1 MDYTKELDLAK
12 KAARKAGEFLMQNR
26 NNIVIDSYKGSSAN
40 YATIQDM
47 KSNGIII
54 DMIREE
60 FPNDVI
66 FSEESIP
73 EGNIIEEKRV
83 WIVDPIDG
91 TRNFANGLEYFS
103 ISIAFYAEGNIQVG
117 VVYAPAYN
125 DSLYHAMRN
134 GGAFLNNTPIEMR
147 SPKTTLE
154 ESIVITGLAYFKGE
168 ELKNALNNYE
178 KVLNKATDVVRFG
191 SAALDL
197 CQVAEG
203 KCGAYFEA
211 GLKAWD
217 IAAGILILE
226 EAGGVISDYNGKILN
241 LFSKKEE
248 KYFIPETLS
257 AKSKDLQKALID
269 IINS

>member
-1 MDYTKELDLAK
+1 MDYSKELSIAK
-12 KAARKAGEFLMQNR
+12 KAAEKAGKFLMQNR
-26 NNIVIDSYKGSSAN
+26 NNIVINNYKGSSAD
-40 YATIQDM
+40 YATIQDI

-60 FPNDVI
+60 FPEDII

-73 EGNIIEEKRV
+73 AGNMLKENRIWII
-83 WIVDPIDG
+83 DPIDG

-103 ISIAFYAEGNIQVG
+103 ISIALYAESSIQIG

-125 DSLYHAMRN
+125 ESLYHAQR
-134 GGAFLNNTPIEMR
+134 GQGAFLNNRKIIMR
-147 SPKTTLE
+147 NQNVTLE
-154 ESIVITGLAYFKGE
+154 ESIIITGLAYFKGE
-168 ELKNALNNYE
+168 ELKRALENYE

-217 IAAGILILE
+217 IAAGLLILE
-226 EAGGVISDYNGKILN
+226 ESDGLLSDYNGNKLN
-241 LFSKKEE
+241 LFSQKDG
-248 KYFIPETLS
+248 KYFIPQTLS
-257 AKSKDLQKALID
+257 AKNVKLQKTLVD